1 MPEPLPSIH
10 QVFSLNTSLHPSI
23 MLVWLRSSKPPGP
36 RHVWN
41 KLASKPRFLKIRGPK
56 YMKAFLVQGGQ
67 VNKQKNTTRKPA
79 DTEIWE
85 SVPLKKWYTGFIYI
99 GMSCNWTNQTRHTY
113 IYDDQH
119 FLPLNIEN
127 EIASF
132 KPTLWSVLPSLFFF
146 LESDHFCGFVYE
158 GIYNLIVWDAGPSR
172 LQRSWSIGIGPQVC
186 LSYTGLNQ
194 RENALF
200 YEQNLYLPLIDVCST
215 LSDCWFHCTLYL
227 SPKKAAWLWY
237 PSPLK
242 LPKILISSSNSIGW
256 CYSVVPKKFRCTL
269 QIPILPPFRKH
280 HIYGSGE
287 FSIRIF
293 SGSCL
298 EYRGCNTHR
307 LGMSHGK
314 SHF

>member
-146 LESDHFCGFVYE
+146 LEKVSDFVSMR
-158 GIYNLIVWDAGPSR
+158 IWNKNR
-172 LQRSWSIGIGPQVC
+172 KM
-186 LSYTGLNQ
+186 
-194 RENALF
+194 LF
-200 YEQNLYLPLIDVCST
+200 T
-215 LSDCWFHCTLYL
+215 WRWK
-227 SPKKAAWLWY
+227 KKAKQY
-237 PSPLK
+237 KQMRERMIKQYDNHPKCFTPLV
-242 LPKILISSSNSIGW
+242 LFI
-256 CYSVVPKKFRCTL
+256 
-269 QIPILPPFRKH
+269 
-280 HIYGSGE
+280 
-287 FSIRIF
+287 
-293 SGSCL
+293 
-298 EYRGCNTHR
+298 
-307 LGMSHGK
+307 
-314 SHF
+314 